1 MSDVTSKILMRSFT
15 LNPDTF
21 TRVEKAIE
29 ELAFKQVEVP
39 SSPAKPLFSSKR
51 HSIGAN
57 INKVVSPLQ
66 IATASTKVN

>member
-1 MSDVTSKILMRSFT
+1 VKESIMSDVTSKIVMRSFT

-39 SSPAKPLFSSKR
+39 SSPAKPLFS
-51 HSIGAN
+51 
-57 INKVVSPLQ
+57 
-66 IATASTKVN
+66 